1 MNKSLFAISVNVIV
15 LPIISNWY
23 IKDKI
28 FGTNGLSGMVFDY
41 QISCLLI
48 GLPLKLLD
56 PVEIIKRIALYVRF
70 TRNIFIKNICK
81 NLNLSLINYKDK
93 GIK

>member
-1 MNKSLFAISVNVIV
+1 MNKSLFAISVNVII

-23 IKDKI
+23 IKDKV

-56 PVEIIKRIALYVRF
+56 PLEIVKRIALYIRF
-70 TRNIFIKNICK
+70 TRNKLIRNICR
-81 NLNLSLINYKDK
+81 NLNLSLTSYKDK